1 MALKMAGT
9 SQIFELCEN
18 APKVLHESYTPAV
31 IRLGNNSERGIP
43 RCEPSPSL
51 RKTARPA
58 AEVVPRGP
66 ASRTSLEP
74 WGGLRALASCC
85 LAIVAIVCAIMA
97 VRAQPLLMTA
107 DFFTPDLVAPNLF
120 PPPDLIR
127 GRASLDDHRSRTS
140 EARCYINLGIRLC
153 RRRNEQSACAHYS
166 EQRFGKRGLVGQL
179 CELRFGGG
187 EC

>member
-74 WGGLRALASCC
+74 WGGLRALSK
-85 LAIVAIVCAIMA
+85 LLLSDSSHS
-97 VRAQPLLMTA
+97 VRDHGGARAATPHDGGFLHAGSRRAESLPAAGSHTRSGEPRRPPQP
-107 DFFTPDLVAPNLF
+107 DV
-120 PPPDLIR
+120 
-127 GRASLDDHRSRTS
+127 RS
-140 EARCYINLGIRLC
+140 
-153 RRRNEQSACAHYS
+153 
-166 EQRFGKRGLVGQL
+166 
-179 CELRFGGG
+179 
-187 EC
+187 